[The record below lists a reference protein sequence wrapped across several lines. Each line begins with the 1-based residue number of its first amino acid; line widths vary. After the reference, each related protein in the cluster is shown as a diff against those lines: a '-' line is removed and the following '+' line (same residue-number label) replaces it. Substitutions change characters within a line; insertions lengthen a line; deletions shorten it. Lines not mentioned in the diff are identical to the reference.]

1 MATLGVPDDNKY
13 GNLSQ
18 SQKESAYFNME
29 QTYDKD
35 VYETDCVGYIRITAV
50 LMLFYLVMGLHWWAN
65 FALGIHS
72 STTSTFYNCGIFI
85 TALMVIGSMLVVGAG
100 VNTKKITHEYY
111 AEKISEEK
119 IKQAEKQAKANAK
132 AAHEAKRL

>member
-1 MATLGVPDDNKY
+1 MATLGDDNKY

-29 QTYDKD
+29 QTYDPA
-35 VYETDCVGYIRITAV
+35 VYETDCLGYLRITAA

-65 FALGIHS
+65 FGLGIHA

-85 TALMVIGSMLVVGAG
+85 TAIIVIGSMLVVGAG
-100 VNTKKITHEYY
+100 VNKKKITHEYY

-132 AAHEAKRL
+132 AAQEAKRL